1 MELQWSPKA
10 WEDYL
15 SWQTQDLKTLKRINK
30 LVKTIQREDKPF
42 AKAELLK
49 GSNRGLKSVR
59 IDDKNRLVYKIDGDV
74 LRIVSCKG
82 HYSD

>member
-30 LVKTIQREDKPF
+30 LVKTIQREGKPF

-49 GSNRGLKSVR
+49 GANHGLKSAR
-59 IDDKNRLVYKIDGDV
+59 IDEKNRLVYKIDGDV